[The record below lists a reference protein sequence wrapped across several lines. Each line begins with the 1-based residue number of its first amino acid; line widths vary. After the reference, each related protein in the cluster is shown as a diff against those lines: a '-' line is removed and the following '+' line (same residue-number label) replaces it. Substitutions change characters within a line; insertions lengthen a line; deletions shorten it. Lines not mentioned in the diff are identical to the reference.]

1 MQQFRADL
9 HIHSR
14 FSRATSGRLN
24 ARHLAAW
31 ARVKGLD
38 VLGTGDF
45 THPRWRAE
53 LAEQLV
59 PDEASGLYRL
69 RDPRGLDAELPEYA
83 GKPLAGRTLFMLQ
96 AEISSIYKRGGKVR
110 KVHNLVYVP
119 DMDAADRLSR
129 RLAEVGNI
137 ESDGRPILGLDSRN
151 LLEMVLETHPQ
162 AFLVPAHIWTPWFAL
177 FGSKSGFDSVAECFG
192 DLSSEIFA
200 METGL
205 SSDPEMNWLWSE
217 LDRFALISN
226 SDAHS
231 GENLGREANLFS
243 GEIGYESILR
253 SLKGQ
258 GIGGRFLGT
267 LEFFPE
273 EGKYHLDGHRKCGVV
288 MEPRETR
295 ARGGLCPVCGKP
307 VTVGVLHRVVEL
319 ADRETP
325 IQSPGQQGYL
335 SLIPLPEILGELLG
349 VGAKSRKVAEQHA
362 RCVAR
367 FGSELNIL
375 QDVPEAEL
383 SRFWE
388 PLGEG
393 IARMRRRE
401 VLRQSGYD
409 GEYGVVRVFTDKERA
424 SIQRRSVVGGLPLLE
439 GMGVPAAP
447 RADDGK
453 TAPRATGKGRKGKGA
468 DRPSLLD
475 GLGGQPDAA
484 AGAAGAVGAARS
496 GLSDAAARPAPAAE
510 PDFEFS
516 PDPSAPGPY
525 GASGLPDA
533 PEADDG
539 PPPPAFAAFSAPRPP
554 EGATVRFN
562 PAQRRAL
569 AAGPQPVLVLA
580 GPGTGKTRT
589 LVGRV
594 LHLVETGIDARRI
607 LAVTFTRRAAAEMDE
622 RLATALG
629 EDAPLPRTDTLH
641 ALAFEYWHRATPTPP
656 VLLSEE
662 AARRVFAE
670 ANPDE
675 PAQRLREAW
684 EAIGVCREKMRSCLA
699 EHAPLLARYT
709 EQKAAWN
716 LADYTDLLEFWL
728 DQMQNNIYASPWRH
742 VLVDEIQDLSPLQL
756 TLVRALAP
764 RGGAGFFGIGD
775 PDQSIYGF
783 RGAHG
788 DVAAF
793 LREAW
798 PDLSVVALEEN
809 YRSSARILDFAG
821 GLMQGRSACGPLRAA
836 RDMPGELH
844 LFEAPTAE
852 GEAAWIGEQIRGLIG
867 ATSHSLLDAG
877 HGRTRRGTV
886 LDEGGFSPG
895 DIAVLVRVKSLIP
908 QLQRTLTRFG
918 VPCAVPEAEAFWA
931 DQRVAL
937 ILGAAGRML
946 GIGSTSSPA
955 GPALPAGLSHRRLVA
970 EGVHPSL
977 ADRLGL
983 DASPF
988 PMHRGGDAADNA
1000 HGAPEAAAATGS
1012 PAVSGSP
1019 DGSDGPEASGAAI
1032 DPAGGEAP
1040 LRPDAEIPARDT
1052 PHEVDCPPKV
1062 LARGPLGVAAYLRE
1076 TPPFDDLFWQ
1086 SSAFRALSRA
1096 YDTHGGWA
1104 GLMNWISLQSELEL
1118 VRRGS
1123 EKVQIM
1129 SLHAAKGLEFRAV
1142 FLPALEDGI
1151 MPFAGAGTLTG
1162 KPQRDGASPDT
1173 RTDMDEERRLLY
1185 VGMTRASEGLFLS
1198 CAARR
1203 QLYGRELRLK
1213 PSRFLDDVPLEGLR
1227 RSMLVQH
1234 QKRKERQLSLM

>member
-45 THPRWRAE
+45 THPKWRAE

-59 PDEASGLYRL
+59 LDEASGLYRL
-69 RDPRGLDAELPEYA
+69 RDPRGLDAELPDYA

-243 GEIGYESILR
+243 SEIGYESILR

-362 RCVAR
+362 RCIAR

-447 RADDGK
+447 RTDDGK
-453 TAPRATGKGRKGKGA
+453 TAPRATAKGRKGKGA
-468 DRPSLLD
+468 DCPSLLE
-475 GLGGQPDAA
+475 GLGGQPAS
-484 AGAAGAVGAARS
+484 AGAAT
-496 GLSDAAARPAPAAE
+496 RPGPIAE

-516 PDPSAPGPY
+516 PEPSAP
-525 GASGLPDA
+525 ASPDM
-533 PEADDG
+533 PDADDG
-539 PPPPAFAAFSAPRPP
+539 PTPPAFAAFNAPRPP

-594 LHLVETGIDARRI
+594 LHLVEAGIDARRI

-622 RLATALG
+622 RLAAALG

-684 EAIGVCREKMRSCLA
+684 EAIGVCREKMRSCLL

-709 EQKAAWN
+709 EQKSAWN

-728 DQMQNNIYASPWRH
+728 DQMQNNIYVSPWRH

-764 RGGAGFFGIGD
+764 HGGAGFFGIGD

-836 RDMPGELH
+836 RDVPGELH

-918 VPCAVPEAEAFWA
+918 VPCAVPEAEAFWT

-946 GIGSTSSPA
+946 GIGSTSSPQGA
-955 GPALPAGLSHRRLVA
+955 SGGPALPAGLSHRRLVA

-988 PMHRGGDAADNA
+988 PLHRGADAAADA
-1000 HGAPEAAAATGS
+1000 SVAPDASGQSGLSGQADSSGDGGDTPGSATTNATGTT
-1012 PAVSGSP
+1012 
-1019 DGSDGPEASGAAI
+1019 
-1032 DPAGGEAP
+1032 GGEAP
-1040 LRPDAEIPARDT
+1040 LRPDAEIPARDV

-1162 KPQRDGASPDT
+1162 KPDREGASPDT

-1185 VGMTRASEGLFLS
+1185 VGMTRAAEGLFLS

>member
-45 THPRWRAE
+45 THPKWRAE

-59 PDEASGLYRL
+59 LDEASGLYRL

-439 GMGVPAAP
+439 GMGVTAAP
-447 RADDGK
+447 RAEGGK
-453 TAPRATGKGRKGKGA
+453 AAASATGKGKKAKGA

-475 GLGGQPDAA
+475 ALSGPSGQSGQLGPM
-484 AGAAGAVGAARS
+484 AGGEGRRASVPASGTASGTSAG
-496 GLSDAAARPAPAAE
+496 PAAE
-510 PDFEFS
+510 PEFEFS
-516 PDPSAPGPY
+516 PAPAPG
-525 GASGLPDA
+525 SFDA
-533 PEADDG
+533 PDLADGDDG
-539 PPPPAFAAFSAPRPP
+539 PTPPAFAALSAPRPP
-554 EGATVRFN
+554 EGASMRFN

-569 AAGPQPVLVLA
+569 TAGPQPVLVLA

-594 LHLVETGIDARRI
+594 LHLAETGIDARRI

-684 EAIGVCREKMRSCLA
+684 EAIGVCREKMRSCLV

-709 EQKAAWN
+709 DQKAAWN

-728 DQMQNNIYASPWRH
+728 DQIQNGIYASPWRH

-764 RGGAGFFGIGD
+764 HGGAGFFGIGD

-821 GLMQGRSACGPLRAA
+821 GLMRGRSACGPLRAA
-836 RDMPGELH
+836 RDLPGELH

-877 HGRTRRGTV
+877 HGRSRRGTV

-895 DIAVLVRVKSLIP
+895 DIAVLVRPARGAHPGRGRAHAGHRFHVTAGSARRSGVTRRAQPPPPGGGRGAPLAGKPAGADGGATACLPCARRGIRSGRRRGGCLRFP
-908 QLQRTLTRFG
+908 RFRPAGRRRARPAARRGNSRAWHAVRCGLPAQGAGQGPAGRGRLPARNSALRRPVLAVLGLPGAVPRLRHPRRLGRADELDQLAKRVGTGAARQREGADHEPARGQGPG
-918 VPCAVPEAEAFWA
+918 VPRGVPARAGGRHHALCRGGHPDRQARPGGAQRRGRGTPPALRGHDPRLRGAVPE
-931 DQRVAL
+931 L
-937 ILGAAGRML
+937 
-946 GIGSTSSPA
+946 
-955 GPALPAGLSHRRLVA
+955 RRAPPTVR
-970 EGVHPSL
+970 P
-977 ADRLGL
+977 RT
-983 DASPF
+983 
-988 PMHRGGDAADNA
+988 
-1000 HGAPEAAAATGS
+1000 APEAVAFPGRRAAGGAAPLHAGAAPEAQGAAA
-1012 PAVSGSP
+1012 AV
-1019 DGSDGPEASGAAI
+1019 AV
-1032 DPAGGEAP
+1032 DPAGRCRCAL
-1040 LRPDAEIPARDT
+1040 LRFF
-1052 PHEVDCPPKV
+1052 
-1062 LARGPLGVAAYLRE
+1062 G
-1076 TPPFDDLFWQ
+1076 
-1086 SSAFRALSRA
+1086 
-1096 YDTHGGWA
+1096 
-1104 GLMNWISLQSELEL
+1104 
-1118 VRRGS
+1118 
-1123 EKVQIM
+1123 
-1129 SLHAAKGLEFRAV
+1129 
-1142 FLPALEDGI
+1142 
-1151 MPFAGAGTLTG
+1151 
-1162 KPQRDGASPDT
+1162 
-1173 RTDMDEERRLLY
+1173 
-1185 VGMTRASEGLFLS
+1185 
-1198 CAARR
+1198 ARR
-1203 QLYGRELRLK
+1203 
-1213 PSRFLDDVPLEGLR
+1213 P
-1227 RSMLVQH
+1227 
-1234 QKRKERQLSLM
+1234 

>member
-45 THPRWRAE
+45 THPKWRAE

-59 PDEASGLYRL
+59 VDEASGLYRL
-69 RDPRGLDAELPEYA
+69 RDPRGLDAELPDYA

-96 AEISSIYKRGGKVR
+96 AEISSIYKRGGQVR

-177 FGSKSGFDSVAECFG
+177 FGSKSGFNSVAECFG

-231 GENLGREANLFS
+231 GDNLGREANLFS

-335 SLIPLPEILGELLG
+335 SLIPLPEILSELLG
-349 VGAKSRKVAEQHA
+349 VGPKSRRVAEQHA
-362 RCVAR
+362 RCVVR

-375 QDVPEAEL
+375 QDVSEAEL

-447 RADDGK
+447 RADGDA
-453 TAPRATGKGRKGKGA
+453 APRATGKGKKGKGTN
-468 DRPSLLD
+468 RPSLLD
-475 GLGGQPDAA
+475 ALSGPSGPPGPPVQPDKSGRPAKA
-484 AGAAGAVGAARS
+484 ERPGAAT
-496 GLSDAAARPAPAAE
+496 PE

-516 PDPSAPGPY
+516 PEPSASGAAPAPSAPD
-525 GASGLPDA
+525 LPDG
-533 PEADDG
+533 DDG
-539 PPPPAFAAFSAPRPP
+539 PPPPAFAALSAPRPP
-554 EGATVRFN
+554 EGAAMRFN

-569 AAGPQPVLVLA
+569 TAGPQPVLVLA

-594 LHLVETGIDARRI
+594 LHLAETGIDARRI

-622 RLATALG
+622 RLAAALG

-684 EAIGVCREKMRSCLA
+684 EAIGVCREKMRSCLV

-728 DQMQNNIYASPWRH
+728 DQIQNSIYASPWRH

-793 LREAW
+793 LHEAW

-836 RDMPGELH
+836 RDLPGELH

-867 ATSHSLLDAG
+867 STSHSLLDAG
-877 HGRTRRGTV
+877 HGRSRRGTV

-918 VPCAVPEAEAFWA
+918 VPCAVPEAEAFWT

-946 GIGSTSSPA
+946 GIGSTASPP

-983 DASPF
+983 SAQPGRPAEDGEPAPGMPEGHDGYDGHDGQDA
-988 PMHRGGDAADNA
+988 
-1000 HGAPEAAAATGS
+1000 E
-1012 PAVSGSP
+1012 V
-1019 DGSDGPEASGAAI
+1019 DGSG
-1032 DPAGGEAP
+1032 GGEAP
-1040 LRPDAEIPARDT
+1040 LRPDAEIPARGM
-1052 PHEVDCPPKV
+1052 PPEVDCPPKV
-1062 LARGPLGVAAYLRE
+1062 LAKGPLGVAAYLRE

-1096 YDTHGGWA
+1096 YDTHGGWS

-1162 KPQRDGASPDT
+1162 KPDPEA
-1173 RTDMDEERRLLY
+1173 RTDVDEERRLLY

>member
-45 THPRWRAE
+45 THPKWRAE

-59 PDEASGLYRL
+59 LDEASGLYRL

-439 GMGVPAAP
+439 GMGVTAAP
-447 RADDGK
+447 RAEGGK
-453 TAPRATGKGRKGKGA
+453 AAASATGKGKKAKGA

-475 GLGGQPDAA
+475 ALSGPSGPSGQSGQPGPM
-484 AGAAGAVGAARS
+484 AGGEGRRASVPASGTASGTSASPAG
-496 GLSDAAARPAPAAE
+496 E
-510 PDFEFS
+510 PEFEFS
-516 PDPSAPGPY
+516 PAPAHG
-525 GASGLPDA
+525 SFDA
-533 PEADDG
+533 PDLADGDDG
-539 PPPPAFAAFSAPRPP
+539 PTPPAFAALSAPRPP
-554 EGATVRFN
+554 EGASMRFN

-569 AAGPQPVLVLA
+569 TAGPQPVLVLA

-594 LHLVETGIDARRI
+594 LHLAETGIDARRI

-622 RLATALG
+622 RLAAALG

-684 EAIGVCREKMRSCLA
+684 EAIGVCREKMRSCLV

-728 DQMQNNIYASPWRH
+728 DQIQNGIYASPWRH

-764 RGGAGFFGIGD
+764 HGGAGFFGIGD

-821 GLMQGRSACGPLRAA
+821 GLMRGRSACGPLRAA
-836 RDMPGELH
+836 RDLPGELH

-877 HGRTRRGTV
+877 HGRSRRGTV

-918 VPCAVPEAEAFWA
+918 VPCAVPEAEAFWT

-946 GIGSTSSPA
+946 GIGSTSPQGSPG
-955 GPALPAGLSHRRLVA
+955 GPALPAGLSHRRLAA

-977 ADRLGL
+977 ANRLGL
-983 DASPF
+983 TAAQLHASLAHDGESAPEGDVADAS
-988 PMHRGGDAADNA
+988 
-1000 HGAPEAAAATGS
+1000 GS
-1012 PAVSGSP
+1012 PASGLP
-1019 DGSDGPEASGAAI
+1019 DGGE
-1032 DPAGGEAP
+1032 PA
-1040 LRPDAEIPARDT
+1040 LRPDAEIPARGT
-1052 PHEVDCPPKV
+1052 PSDVDCPPKV

-1162 KPQRDGASPDT
+1162 KPDPEARSDV
-1173 RTDMDEERRLLY
+1173 DEERRLLY

-1234 QKRKERQLSLM
+1234 QKRKERQLRLM

>member
-45 THPRWRAE
+45 THPKWRAE

-59 PDEASGLYRL
+59 LDEPSGLYRL
-69 RDPRGLDAELPEYA
+69 RDPRGLDAELPDYA

-362 RCVAR
+362 RCIAR

-439 GMGVPAAP
+439 GMGVSA
-447 RADDGK
+447 
-453 TAPRATGKGRKGKGA
+453 APRATGKGKKGKGA
-468 DRPSLLD
+468 DRPSLLE
-475 GLGGQPDAA
+475 GLGGAGKAA
-484 AGAAGAVGAARS
+484 Q
-496 GLSDAAARPAPAAE
+496 PAPASE

-516 PDPSAPGPY
+516 PEPATPGAAAAPGV
-525 GASGLPDA
+525 SGTPDLSDVS
-533 PEADDG
+533 PRSDGDDG
-539 PPPPAFAAFSAPRPP
+539 PTPPAFAAFSAPRPP
-554 EGATVRFN
+554 EGAAMRFN

-569 AAGPQPVLVLA
+569 TAGPQPVLVLA

-629 EDAPLPRTDTLH
+629 EGAPLPRTDTLH

-709 EQKAAWN
+709 DQKAAWN

-728 DQMQNNIYASPWRH
+728 DQVQNSIYASPWRH

-836 RDMPGELH
+836 RDLPGELH

-877 HGRTRRGTV
+877 HGRSRRGTV

-946 GIGSTSSPA
+946 GIGSTSSPS

-988 PMHRGGDAADNA
+988 AVHRDGEAPADSPDAVAAD
-1000 HGAPEAAAATGS
+1000 GPRG
-1012 PAVSGSP
+1012 
-1019 DGSDGPEASGAAI
+1019 DGDEASGSTATTAA
-1032 DPAGGEAP
+1032 DGGDTP
-1040 LRPDAEIPARDT
+1040 LHPDAEIPTRGM

-1062 LARGPLGVAAYLRE
+1062 LSRGPLGVAAYLRE

-1162 KPQRDGASPDT
+1162 KPDRDGASPDT

-1185 VGMTRASEGLFLS
+1185 VGMTRAAEGLFLS

-1203 QLYGRELRLK
+1203 LLYGRELRLK